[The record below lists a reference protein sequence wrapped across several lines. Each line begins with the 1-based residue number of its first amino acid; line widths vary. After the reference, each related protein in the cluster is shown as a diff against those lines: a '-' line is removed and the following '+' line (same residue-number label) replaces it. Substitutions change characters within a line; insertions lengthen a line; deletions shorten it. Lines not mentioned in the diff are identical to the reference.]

1 MSIFDHAHQKTIE
14 STFSFPESVPTY
26 KNQFIPLVY
35 FGDRANFIVPWPD
48 LPHLFFLTMPT
59 QKMFDQLL
67 IFVNLD
73 QHAKNQ
79 LFHLFIPQIVNFG
92 VPSRDW
98 PHPDL
103 TKPSPKIFN
112 HLLICMNLYQHVKN
126 LLIPS
131 VHSWDIVNFRVQR
144 LDWSNQFLDMPN

>member
-1 MSIFDHAHQKTIE
+1 MTRLATPF
-14 STFSFPESVPTY
+14 
-26 KNQFIPLVY
+26 
-35 FGDRANFIVPWPD
+35 
-48 LPHLFFLTMPT
+48 FFLTMPT

-79 LFHLFIPQIVNFG
+79 LFYLFIPQIVNFG

-131 VHSWDIVNFRVQR
+131 VHS
-144 LDWSNQFLDMPN
+144 